1 MGEIGC
7 RTLKGVKKRKKMNL
21 ERLTLI
27 YRGEKREREKKKKK
41 LPADWKEKRG
51 FQILEFEGI

>member
-41 LPADWKEKRG
+41 TTSRLEGEKRISD
-51 FQILEFEGI
+51 FRI